1 METNN
6 QLNIKAFTDKV
17 LLPSKRDVLKV
28 HLYFKL
34 TQHGIKVYENDM
46 NIMIELYLF
55 GGYRNSEQQG
65 EFIDM
70 CMEKKFKKSRQSVRN
85 TLSKYVGMK
94 VFRKPRNKVLFLNED
109 FIPKV
114 ECDRLV
120 LQHIISHAK

>member
-1 METNN
+1 M
-6 QLNIKAFTDKV
+6 QIKAFTDKV
-17 LLPSKRDVLKV
+17 LLPDRRDVLKV

-34 TQHGIKVYENDM
+34 VQHGIRPYENDM
-46 NIMIELYLF
+46 NIMLELYMF
-55 GGYRNSEQQG
+55 GGYKNSEEQG
-65 EFIDM
+65 KFIDI
-70 CMEKKFKKSRQSVRN
+70 CMQKKYKKSRQSVRN

-94 VFRKPRNKVLFLNED
+94 VFKKPKNKMLSLNEE